1 MSLRMMT
8 IASGSSGNCIYI
20 GSDETNILIDTGI
33 SMKRINEGLKGIG
46 LTGADIDAVFVTH
59 EHSDHIGG
67 LGVFMRKYKMP
78 VFSAAGTIEEIK
90 TYKNIGKIPSEVAFC
105 PITPDVSFDFRD
117 LTIDPMSVSHDA
129 ACPLAYRVNAHKGG
143 SAAVVTDLGFYH
155 TGLVDRLQGLDAMVL
170 ESNHDLRMLEVG
182 PYPYYLKR
190 RIAGDYGHLSN
201 ETCGRLLDEIL
212 HKDVKKVLLGHLSK
226 ENNMPP
232 LALETVKT
240 ELEMS
245 ASCWSGD
252 QFSILA
258 APRDKASEVIYIE

>member
-20 GSDETNILIDTGI
+20 GSDETNILIDAGI
-33 SMKRINEGLKGIG
+33 SMKRINEGLKEIG
-46 LTGADIDAVFVTH
+46 LTGADINAILVTH
-59 EHSDHIGG
+59 EHADHIGG
-67 LGVFMRKYKMP
+67 LGVFMRKYKTP
-78 VFSAAGTIEEIK
+78 VYSAGATIEEIK
-90 TYKNIGKIPSEVAFC
+90 AYKNIGKIPGEVDFHSVA
-105 PITPDVSFDFRD
+105 PDISFHFRD
-117 LTIDPMSVSHDA
+117 LRIDPMSVSHDA
-129 ACPLAYRVNAHKGG
+129 ACPLAYRVNADRGG
-143 SAAVVTDLGFYH
+143 SAAVVTDLGYYH
-155 TGLVDRLQGLDAMVL
+155 TGLVDRLQGLDAMVI

-190 RIAGDYGHLSN
+190 RIAGNYGHLSN

-212 HKDVKKVLLGHLSK
+212 HKDVKQILLGHLSK

-245 ASCWSGD
+245 SSCWSGD
-252 QFSILA
+252 QFSIMP
-258 APRDKASEVIYIE
+258 APRDQASDVIYVE